1 MRQHTHLKKQITM
14 LALTLS
20 AFIPPCGNATE
31 KPKDINRETQSV
43 GEKTQPANNGSMG
56 IRFKVENVEMAKT
69 DIGGLDVA
77 TAFNYLMDGKL
88 CYMPEEHKKAEV
100 YTTRN
105 NQLLSTI
112 AIAYAEHHP
121 LTLSPDEIWLTICQ
135 GMALHINQKFKKLEP
150 VIYKKGHPKQIEVR
164 NDTLKL
170 SDSAWKDMIDSIS
183 IKTATY
189 TGHRFYEAFV
199 PQFSTTTPIE
209 RVVYQITLLHA
220 QQQAYDYIVR
230 TACGIPYI
238 TLLGTTEDWKQIKSK
253 LSILNELG
261 LKQWKKSLDPIID
274 QFISASEGKVDTLFW
289 QKIYKDKHDY
299 EEEQVTGWI
308 LQLFPYIVNHHY
320 DEKKGELVDIYEPN
334 PYLGKKV
341 KARLTH
347 EMFPDGITKVPIVW
361 MYYGQERQLWL
372 YGGFVGTKQNEDKT
386 LEPFITW
393 AICEGKNYEEE

>member
-69 DIGGLDVA
+69 DIGGIDVA

-100 YTTRN
+100 HTTIN

-170 SDSAWKDMIDSIS
+170 PDSVWKDMIDSIS
-183 IKTATY
+183 VKTATY

-274 QFISASEGKVDTLFW
+274 QFISASEGKVDADFW
-289 QKIYKDKHDY
+289 QNIYKDKRDVY
-299 EEEQVTGWI
+299 DAYAISGWI
-308 LQLFPYIVNHHY
+308 HKLYPYIIDIDY
-320 DEKKGELVDIYEPN
+320 KKNFEQRYKPN
-334 PYLGKKV
+334 PFLDKKLKSSDYLTSN
-341 KARLTH
+341 R
-347 EMFPDGITKVPIVW
+347 FPNGTTKVPITW
-361 MYYGQERQLWL
+361 KNLRENETKELWFVS
-372 YGGFVGTKQNEDKT
+372 GFMGLKQYKDKT
-386 LEPFITW
+386 LEPFISW
-393 AICEGKNYEEE
+393 AIYTEYPE